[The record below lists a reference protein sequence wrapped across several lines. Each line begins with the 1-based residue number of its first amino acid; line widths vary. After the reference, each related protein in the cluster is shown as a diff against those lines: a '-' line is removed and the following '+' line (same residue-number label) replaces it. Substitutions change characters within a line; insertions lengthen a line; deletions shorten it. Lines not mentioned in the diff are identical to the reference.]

1 MESVEEYINFMLD
14 KLNELAI
21 EDISYSDYDQMTDWL
36 GEIRKQVK
44 RLEKKQE
51 PIKPERIMKTRSMC
65 LTKEECGPAY
75 TCDCGAYVGYL
86 HEYCNDCGQK
96 LDWED

>member
-1 MESVEEYINFMLD
+1 MTEKEIRTLRDKIGTDPILTDEEIEYIWMVMD
-14 KLNELAI
+14 
-21 EDISYSDYDQMTDWL
+21 
-36 GEIRKQVK
+36 
-44 RLEKKQE
+44 KQE
-51 PIKPERIMKTRSMC
+51 SMKPERIMKTMSMC